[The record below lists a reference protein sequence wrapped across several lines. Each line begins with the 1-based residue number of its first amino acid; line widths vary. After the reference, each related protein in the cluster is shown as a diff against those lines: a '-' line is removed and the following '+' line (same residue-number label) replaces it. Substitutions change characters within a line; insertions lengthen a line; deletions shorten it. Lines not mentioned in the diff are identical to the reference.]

1 MRRFFFP
8 ILALAFAVPALAAG
22 PAIPHLRRDGTATQL
37 IVDGRPFL
45 VLAGEVHNSSSSSLA
60 YMESLW
66 PKLVALNLNTVLV
79 PVSWEMVEPQEGR
92 FDFAVVDGLI
102 RQARDRNVRLVLLW
116 FATWKNGVA
125 SYAPPWVKQDVARFP
140 RVKRPEGINQR
151 SLSAFGE
158 ETMKA
163 DARAFAALMRHLKQV
178 DGDRHTVVM
187 MQVQNEAGLKN
198 YARDHHPLAEAAW
211 NGPVPQPLLDY
222 MKKHRETL
230 IQEFR
235 EVWEAAGAG
244 TGGTWAEVF
253 GASPRGEEIFQGW
266 HVARYIGKVA
276 EAGRREYDLPMFA
289 NAWLIGP
296 GQKPGQ
302 YPTGGPHAR
311 LMDVWRVA
319 APAIDLLAPDIY
331 LPDFKGICES
341 YTRQGNPLLIPE
353 TRTGPEAAA
362 RAFFVFAEHDAIG
375 FAPFG
380 VDHMPEDHPL
390 AASYDLL
397 RSLAPLVA
405 KYQGTDEM
413 AGLLHEGNE
422 EEKQVIEFSDYKA
435 HVRFPKRGR
444 NDEAGAYGLIIE
456 EAPDRFLLAGHG
468 FDVHFGYKERANS
481 GMLEVWEGTFDA
493 DGGWVPGRRLNGDET
508 GGGYRAQLPP
518 NYRNTFERPMRPR
531 ILRVHVYHYPW
542 E

>member
-1 MRRFFFP
+1 MRRSVAA
-8 ILALAFAVPALAAG
+8 ILAVTLCSPALAAE
-22 PAIPHLRRDGTATQL
+22 PAIPHLARHGTATQL
-37 IVDGRPFL
+37 IVDGKPYLMR
-45 VLAGEVHNSSSSSLA
+45 AGEVHNSSSSSLA
-60 YMESLW
+60 YMEALW
-66 PKLVALNLNTVLV
+66 PKLVALNLNTVLA
-79 PVSWEMVEPQEGR
+79 PVSWEMVEPEEGR
-92 FDFAVVDGLI
+92 FEFAVVDGLI
-102 RQARDRNVRLVLLW
+102 RQARERQVRLVLLW

-158 ETMKA
+158 ETCKA
-163 DARAFAALMRHLKQV
+163 DARAFAALMRHIKEV
-178 DGDRHTVVM
+178 DGERHTVVM

-198 YARDHHPLAEAAW
+198 YARDHHPLADAAW
-211 NGPVPQPLLDY
+211 KGPVPPPLLDY
-222 MKKHRETL
+222 MKAHRENL
-230 IQEFR
+230 IAEFR
-235 EVWEAAGAG
+235 EVWEAAGAE
-244 TGGTWAEVF
+244 TEGTWAEVF
-253 GASPRGEEIFQGW
+253 GTSPRAEEIFQGW
-266 HVARYIGKVA
+266 HVARYIGRVA
-276 EAGRREYDLPMFA
+276 EAGRKEYDLPMFA

-331 LPDFKGICES
+331 LPDFKGICAS

-362 RAFFVFAEHDAIG
+362 RAIFVFAEHDAIG

-380 VDHMPEDHPL
+380 VDHMPADHPL
-390 AASYDLL
+390 AESYALL
-397 RSLAPLVA
+397 RQLAPLVA
-405 KYQGTDEM
+405 EYQGTDRM
-413 AGLLHEGNE
+413 VGLLHEGGDE
-422 EEKQVIEFSDYKA
+422 AKQIVEFSDYKA

-444 NDEAGAYGLIIE
+444 NTETGAYGLIIE

-493 DGGWVPGRRLNGDET
+493 DGRWLPGRRLNGDET
-508 GGGYRAQLPP
+508 GGGYRVQLPP
-518 NYRNTFERPMRPR
+518 NLRNTFADPVRPR
-531 ILRVHVYHYPW
+531 ILRVRVYHYPW
-542 E
+542 R